1 MRLRI
6 DDRDSLAIL
15 RIDEKHATWG
25 TGADEVKRV
34 LLDLIDKGHT
44 RVVVDMSRV
53 EFADSSM
60 LGALIAGLKLVTRK
74 RGAIKI
80 IGSNTQIQ
88 AIFEQTR
95 LHRVFAIYDTEEDA
109 LASF

>member
-1 MRLRI
+1 MRFRI
-6 DDRDSLAIL
+6 EKRDSLVLL

-25 TGADEVKRV
+25 AGADEVKQA
-34 LLDLIDKGHT
+34 LLGLIEEGHT
-44 RVVVDMSRV
+44 RVVIDMSRV

-74 RGAIKI
+74 GGAMSI
-80 IGSNTQIQ
+80 IGANERIRT
-88 AIFEQTR
+88 IFQQTR

-109 LASF
+109 LASL